1 MGDYA
6 ASGGYYISCAADY
19 IVANPTT
26 LTGSIGIF
34 GMFPNM
40 ENLLTDKLG
49 LHFDV
54 VKTNNLADMGTF
66 SRPFNHA
73 EKEALQNYIN
83 KGYKLFVKRCADGR
97 GMSVEAIEKIAE
109 GRVWTGATAK
119 ELGLVD
125 ELGGLDKAIE
135 IAAQKANIENYSLIN
150 YPDKNNV
157 FSALLEQ
164 GKDDYINSQMK
175 EALGEYYEHLKF
187 VQNIKEADPI
197 QARMPFDI
205 RIK

>member
-1 MGDYA
+1 
-6 ASGGYYISCAADY
+6 
-19 IVANPTT
+19 
-26 LTGSIGIF
+26 
-34 GMFPNM
+34 
-40 ENLLTDKLG
+40 
-49 LHFDV
+49 
-54 VKTNNLADMGTF
+54 MGTF

-73 EKEALQNYIN
+73 EKEALQSYIN
-83 KGYKLFVKRCADGR
+83 KGYELFVKRCADGR

-135 IAAQKANIENYSLIN
+135 IAAQKADIENYSLIN
-150 YPDKNNV
+150 YPAKSSV
-157 FSALLEQ
+157 FSTLLEQ
-164 GKDDYINSQMK
+164 GKDDYINNQMK
-175 EALGEYYEHLKF
+175 RTLGEYYEHLKF
-187 VQNIKEADPI
+187 VQKLKEADRI